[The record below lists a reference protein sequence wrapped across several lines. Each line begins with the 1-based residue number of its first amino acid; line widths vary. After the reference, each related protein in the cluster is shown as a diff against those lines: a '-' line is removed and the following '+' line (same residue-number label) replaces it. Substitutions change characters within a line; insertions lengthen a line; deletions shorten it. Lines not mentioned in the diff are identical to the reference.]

1 MKDVVLV
8 HGLWVPAL
16 VMSPLAL
23 MLARAGF
30 RCHRFGYAGRTQPLA
45 KHAGRLA
52 AFARRHAPQGAHY
65 VGHSFGGLVVME
77 ALLRDATLAAGRVVL
92 LGTPARG
99 CAAGRQFA
107 RSGPGRWLL
116 GASEAMWREHAAIWA
131 RPEPLGVI
139 AGTVPLGLG
148 RAFGRLAG
156 ANDGVV
162 RVEETRVDGMAA
174 HLSLPVGHSAMVVSP
189 RVARAVR
196 GFLEMGRFP
205 HEAR

>member
-16 VMSPLAL
+16 VMSPLGM
-23 MLARAGF
+23 MLGRAGF
-30 RCHRFGYAGRTQPLA
+30 RCHRFGYPGRRQSLA
-45 KHAGRLA
+45 AHAERLA
-52 AFARRHAPQGAHY
+52 AFARRHAPEGAHY
-65 VGHSFGGLVVME
+65 VGHSFGGLVVMT
-77 ALLRDATLAAGRVVL
+77 ALSEDPTLAAGRVVL

-99 CAAGRQFA
+99 CAAGRRFA
-107 RSGPGRWLL
+107 GSGLGRWCL
-116 GASEAMWREHAAIWA
+116 GASTAMWREHLAIWA

-148 RAFGRLAG
+148 RVLGRLPG

-162 RVEETRVDGMAA
+162 RMEETKVEGMTA

-189 RVARAVR
+189 RVARAVS

-205 HEAR
+205 HESH